1 MRYCHFVLDP
11 TKPGAIMLLQKINAD
26 LLRIGLEINSNR
38 VLVYDEA
45 DAELM
50 EKLKVIF
57 DKYPDELNP
66 S

>member
-11 TKPGAIMLLQKINAD
+11 TKPDAIKLLQKINAD
-26 LLRIGLEINSNR
+26 LHRVDLEINSKG
-38 VLVYDEA
+38 VLAYDET

-50 EKLKVIF
+50 GKLRVIF